1 MAWICRFLAWIRLLS
16 CYLVI
21 PSLPRAPEVA
31 VQYWLMTAL
40 NFYVAAA
47 VVLFVLGWPSAVP
60 YDAQL

>member
-16 CYLVI
+16 CHLVI